1 MPNGG
6 NLKIKALQEKNS
18 VNVTISDTGIGI
30 SDAGKIETFLA
41 ACGNQ
46 I

>member
-6 NLKIKALQEKNS
+6 NLKIKAFQENS